1 MACGINDTLL
11 AGAFDNLNCYARAQF
26 EAACCID
33 GSSVI
38 PGCEGAIQWA
48 GHGQFL
54 AYFRNAT
61 YIFYSLM
68 VILFGLIVLWQLG
81 WNVLGCCGWNSESG
95 GMWAGMTT
103 VPILNRRYWGWSVFG
118 LYAVSAAI
126 GVALYMLI
134 APKNTTGQYLKWHGS
149 PNAAYSTML
158 TLSLLLFTFG
168 VICLLMPFRRIHH
181 THFTLIKGLWLILSG
196 AMVLTL
202 AWPIPDESRARVQTI
217 GAILWVAA
225 GVWAI
230 LTVPLLRWRYGEYA
244 YADETILDVYSVPVS
259 SNDITFRK
267 SIRYKDTLKPM
278 ATSIV
283 WFDGLNAVLVSTMAA
298 LDPKGLLHRRPALLD
313 LHSDRGALRP
323 GAALGA
329 LGLHQQLV
337 PDHHNV
343 HPGADPVGH
352 AAQPGRA
359 VLLHERNPVRLQ
371 RRLQRRP
378 LHGHPDVQQRQDGR
392 GRIRRWCGRLVVS
405 HCRPPNTH
413 PRRLLSILHVSSP
426 SLYHP

>member
-298 LDPKGLLHRRPALLD
+298 VGAGLQID
-313 LHSDRGALRP
+313 LKADEHLWPHWIQKDCSTAGPLYWTFI
-323 GAALGA
+323 LIVV
-329 LGLHQQLV
+329 LCGL
-337 PDHHNV
+337 
-343 HPGADPVGH
+343 
-352 AAQPGRA
+352 
-359 VLLHERNPVRLQ
+359 VLLWALWVCISSWCQTTITYTQEQIQWVTRRN
-371 RRLQRRP
+371 
-378 LHGHPDVQQRQDGR
+378 QDGQFFCMSEIPSDCSVDCSVDPST
-392 GRIRRWCGRLVVS
+392 GIQTC
-405 HCRPPNTH
+405 
-413 PRRLLSILHVSSP
+413 SSGKMGGGG
-426 SLYHP
+426 SGGGVGGW